1 MTGVELASKWSSK
14 LGPMT
19 YTLPDLWDHV
29 APPSDPTKKHVGFL
43 DSKVPRFQE
52 SDESPI
58 KKAVKFNSI
67 KNCNPSIET
76 RPYTPFPVLSEEEDE
91 EEEVEPS
98 TTLKKNEFQVTPLGG
113 KAVSQQR
120 LSKKSNSI
128 NRKFEQSSASFSK
141 SNSILSLSSQSK
153 HVSTPKEASE
163 TKGPGFRFSKTG
175 PVPTQWAIPACL
187 PDVTYK
193 RVSLGSGP
201 NSAVILPVDPE
212 NAEEEL
218 ASLMLQLN
226 LPQNEA
232 KIGRSW

>member
-1 MTGVELASKWSSK
+1 M
-14 LGPMT
+14 
-19 YTLPDLWDHV
+19 
-29 APPSDPTKKHVGFL
+29 GFL

-52 SDESPI
+52 NDESPI
-58 KKAVKFNSI
+58 KKAFKLNSI

-76 RPYTPFPVLSEEEDE
+76 RPYTPFPVLSEEEEEKDDE
-91 EEEVEPS
+91 EEDIEPS
-98 TTLKKNEFQVTPLGG
+98 TRQKKSEFQVTPLGG

-120 LSKKSNSI
+120 LTNKSNPI
-128 NRKFEQSSASFSK
+128 NRKYEQSTASFSK

-153 HVSTPKEASE
+153 HISTPKEGTYSTE

-193 RVSLGSGP
+193 RVSLGNGP